1 MTWGSLL
8 ASQPCDVMNAMRD
21 AQKVPNTRAR
31 VRHEQRRSSL
41 VEAVEAE
48 LDETGLEGAT
58 LERVGRR
65 VGLSKGA
72 LYYYI
77 DSRDDLL
84 TLVLEDVLQQQREK
98 GERLAGDS
106 TRPLDRLRAFAHG
119 HVSVIVNRP
128 AGRMIVGHLELLAS
142 HQKSTLLLQQQD
154 FYVRA
159 IIKEAVE
166 AGALR
171 EIPPVIASAVFF
183 GALNTVPRTFDPDGH
198 LSLEQVV
205 DALLDLLLIGWS
217 THAK

>member
-1 MTWGSLL
+1 MS
-8 ASQPCDVMNAMRD
+8 
-21 AQKVPNTRAR
+21 NTEIKPTSRAE
-31 VRHEQRRSSL
+31 VRRRQRKSSL

-98 GERLAGDS
+98 AEQLAGDS
-106 TRPLDRLRAFAHG
+106 VKPLHRLRAFAHG

-142 HQKSTLLLQQQD
+142 HQKSTRMLQQQD
-154 FYVRA
+154 VYVRN
-159 IIKEAVE
+159 IIKDAVA
-166 AGALR
+166 AGELR
-171 EIPPVIASAVFF
+171 EIPTVIASAVFF
-183 GALNTVPRTFDPDGH
+183 GALNTVPRTFDPEGP
-198 LSLEQVV
+198 LTLEQVV
-205 DALLDLLLIGWS
+205 DALLDLLLSGWS
-217 THAK
+217 AG